1 MMDHMSLS
9 VVINTK
15 NSERTLKL
23 ALDSV
28 QFASEIIVMD
38 MHSTDDTIKI
48 AEKAKAKIFTHPDV
62 GYVEPARNA
71 AIAKASN
78 DWVFIL
84 DADEV
89 VPEKLAHTLQ
99 EIANSSETAD
109 AYWVPRHNKVFGEY
123 LNHTGWWPDYQL
135 RLFKKGAVKWSD
147 EIHQPPMVT
156 GKQEHL
162 PVDTELA
169 IQHDNYPTVEE
180 FVSRMNNYTTVES
193 KQAKHTALAN
203 ASAADVIK
211 LFSDEFL
218 SRFFAHKGYKDGKR
232 GTMLSLL
239 QAMYPIMTA
248 AKVWQDNG
256 YTSESEKEG
265 DTSLVIDE
273 LEKFSQSLQFWIND
287 YKGSKLAGW
296 KRLMWKL
303 HNKIR

>member
-1 MMDHMSLS
+1 
-9 VVINTK
+9 
-15 NSERTLKL
+15 
-23 ALDSV
+23 
-28 QFASEIIVMD
+28 
-38 MHSTDDTIKI
+38 
-48 AEKAKAKIFTHPDV
+48 
-62 GYVEPARNA
+62 
-71 AIAKASN
+71 
-78 DWVFIL
+78 
-84 DADEV
+84 
-89 VPEKLAHTLQ
+89 
-99 EIANSSETAD
+99 
-109 AYWVPRHNKVFGEY
+109 
-123 LNHTGWWPDYQL
+123 
-135 RLFKKGAVKWSD
+135 
-147 EIHQPPMVT
+147 
-156 GKQEHL
+156 
-162 PVDTELA
+162 
-169 IQHDNYPTVEE
+169 
-180 FVSRMNNYTTVES
+180 MNNYTTVES

-256 YTSESEKEG
+256 YTSDSEKEG